1 MSHREEWE
9 EDGPPSALS
18 AQENRAAS
26 ARPDTDCVPFRRKRW
41 TPVNGR
47 SIVFSWPSSL
57 KYFLG
62 GKRELEA
69 CRNTLCLPSIPP
81 ACRESKRGAV
91 WEEEEGSGMELS
103 AVAVPTRGFSRWG
116 ACPTTGTLRA
126 QDPAHGPSYRPDP
139 SRMPHP
145 YFGLSSL
152 LSPSHTKSVVSQ
164 KHLGLCI

>member
-1 MSHREEWE
+1 MSNNKRKNCFSRGISGMSHREEWE

-81 ACRESKRGAV
+81 HAV
-91 WEEEEGSGMELS
+91 KAKEGQSGRRRRAVGWSFPQWQCPPEGSHVGVHALQ
-103 AVAVPTRGFSRWG
+103 
-116 ACPTTGTLRA
+116 RA
-126 QDPAHGPSYRPDP
+126 P
-139 SRMPHP
+139 
-145 YFGLSSL
+145 
-152 LSPSHTKSVVSQ
+152 
-164 KHLGLCI
+164 